1 MSYFCV
7 VILKQDYYSITVKYK
22 NMNTIADKTEKK
34 KINWLFPDEN
44 PADMVITVD
53 DFREMVREA
62 EKEKGM
68 SLSEYKEKMNLW
80 WQNHL

>member
-1 MSYFCV
+1 MEAV
-7 VILKQDYYSITVKYK
+7 
-22 NMNTIADKTEKK
+22 MDKTKKK

-44 PADMVITVD
+44 PEDMVITVE

-62 EKEKGM
+62 EKDKGM
-68 SLSEYKEKMNLW
+68 SLSTHKEKMNLW